1 MYNSSQK
8 IDKRFKRHWTHNPV
22 HQYPFLGFIDKC
34 FLDIQRKEYFLS
46 QWYLKLIASVKV
58 TKQRISLL
66 WQDQH
71 LWYLI
76 RLLVSS
82 TFLSHN
88 QSCSDFLPKFF
99 FFQLCL
105 NIIETTTQHTSR
117 VRTNKWIYNW
127 MRNVATNADTLTH
140 IKMINW
146 SNLQCTHLACGLEI
160 LERCI
165 RSQFK
170 QNLGLIC
177 TKLSNSQ
184 DTVHIFIG
192 ISNSMLEL
200 NFTWKAKNN
209 VRKLECSSI
218 K

>member
-1 MYNSSQK
+1 MIPK
-8 IDKRFKRHWTHNPV
+8 INCFGKSHKAKNFTSLTRSTLMVSN
-22 HQYPFLGFIDKC
+22 QTTCFIN
-34 FLDIQRKEYFLS
+34 I
-46 QWYLKLIASVKV
+46 LKPQSV
-58 TKQRISLL
+58 LL
-66 WQDQH
+66 WFPTK
-71 LWYLI
+71 
-76 RLLVSS
+76 V
-82 TFLSHN
+82 
-88 QSCSDFLPKFF
+88 FF